1 MSRPMFLRC
10 ISSEH
15 SSGSDAY
22 HCSRAVCRGPC
33 DSSLMGSPSRSSS
46 LYCILRQR
54 SGGHSHKLWHIT
66 RDPFMRRCLRQLWFT
81 ASSHDFEVRASFV
94 PGDHNFLPDALSR
107 WHLHQKHQRNFYV
120 YCRELALKYT
130 FIEVPDQLLRFQVS

>member
-22 HCSRAVCRGPC
+22 HCSRAVCRGRC
-33 DSSLMGSPSRSSS
+33 DSSLGSPSRSSL
-46 LYCILRQR
+46 LYCILRLNEAAVTVIN
-54 SGGHSHKLWHIT
+54 SGIT
-66 RDPFMRRCLRQLWFT
+66 RDPFMQRCLRQLWFT
-81 ASSHDFEVRASFV
+81 ASLHDFEVRASFV

-107 WHLHQKHQRNFYV
+107 WHLNQKHQRNFYV

>member
-22 HCSRAVCRGPC
+22 HCSRAVCRGRC
-33 DSSLMGSPSRSSS
+33 DSSLGSPSPSSS

-54 SGGHSHKLWHIT
+54 SGGHSHKRWHHARPFHATLFAPALVYCFLT
-66 RDPFMRRCLRQLWFT
+66 RL
-81 ASSHDFEVRASFV
+81 EVRASFV
-94 PGDHNFLPDALSR
+94 PGDHNFLPDTLSR

-130 FIEVPDQLLRFQVS
+130 FIDVPDQLLRFQVS

>member
-22 HCSRAVCRGPC
+22 HCSRAVCCGRC
-33 DSSLMGSPSRSSS
+33 DSSLGSPSRSSS
-46 LYCILRQR
+46 LYCLLRQR
-54 SGGHSHKLWHIT
+54 SGGHSNKLWHHA
-66 RDPFMRRCLRQLWFT
+66 RPFHASLFAQLRFT
-81 ASSHDFEVRASFV
+81 ASLHDFEVRASFV
-94 PGDHNFLPDALSR
+94 PGDHNFLPDTLSR
-107 WHLHQKHQRNFYV
+107 WHLHQKHQRHFYV
-120 YCRELALKYT
+120 YCRELALEYT